1 MKTVSAFS
9 RESQCVVRRA
19 LGARKLERSGDKMD
33 DVRGGIRDDI
43 REGTYA

>member
-19 LGARKLERSGDKMD
+19 LGARKLERSGDRMD
-33 DVRGGIRDDI
+33 DVGGIRDDI